1 MSTTCSSLNM
11 GQVPTEEED
20 VTPPTEADISAMIN
34 GNNENVTNLLRR
46 AIRLLER
53 GQAGKAAVLCQG
65 LGPAQVH
72 KDYEAAK
79 KLLDESDVDGAA
91 PPTED
96 EAACMDRLME
106 HIPLWFYSENISRL
120 SSIEPKEMLAMAVV
134 YAALD
139 NCQRFGVDILGEFG
153 ECDVI
158 IY

>member
-34 GNNENVTNLLRR
+34 GNNEKVTNLLRR
-46 AIRLLER
+46 AIRLLES
-53 GQAGKAAVLCQG
+53 GQAVEAAVLCQG
-65 LGPAQVH
+65 LAPAQVH
-72 KDYEAAK
+72 KDYEAAN
-79 KLLDESDVDGAA
+79 GAA

-96 EAACMDRLME
+96 EAACVDRLME

-120 SSIEPKEMLAMAVV
+120 SSIEPKKMLAMAVV

-139 NCQRFGVDILGEFG
+139 NCKRFGVDR
-153 ECDVI
+153 V
-158 IY
+158 